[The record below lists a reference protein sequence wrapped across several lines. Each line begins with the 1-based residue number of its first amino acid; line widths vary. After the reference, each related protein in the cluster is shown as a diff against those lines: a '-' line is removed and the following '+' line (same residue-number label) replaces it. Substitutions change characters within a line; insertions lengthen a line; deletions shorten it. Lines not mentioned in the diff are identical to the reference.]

1 MQGKSKYKKAKKY
14 YGGLQPVPVEEPRT
28 GGEVASGIMSAA
40 SVGAKA
46 GSFAGPVGSVV
57 GGVGSALAMG
67 ASQFIKK
74 KQEGIDKRDAEAL
87 NQKLE
92 NAYGGFGKGG
102 VREDEYNTYIASEG
116 KGVGMDIN
124 EKVAEIHDKEIHGKP
139 IYDNDGVVINFKTK
153 NVAPDKT
160 HAELKGKDNRALL
173 PTPEG
178 KKDKNISKE
187 IRDKDALLDEDA
199 ILHKEDKKVID
210 KANSGDRQAQ
220 LELTKIIAEKPT
232 DEDYGYENNDMKKY
246 TGKKYAKGKG
256 VDMASNLAN
265 EAGIMSSM
273 VGDYVRS
280 QSPIEKV
287 ERNYL
292 EDKPME
298 YIRDTAKE
306 EQAITEN
313 RNAAMTS
320 MRGKAST
327 MGQANQYARAIQ
339 RGSDDAVGKM
349 EAREDGIRRGIE
361 RENISSER
369 NNDAA
374 NLQLKNNYNTI
385 DSNSEENQNL
395 FDMSYK
401 KKLSDYSQVNKR
413 ENSQRLLDERKMAI
427 DNENVRYLGTEN
439 YSWEPQVDAEGNVV
453 LSKTTNRPLYKKV
466 FH

>member
-74 KQEGIDKRDAEAL
+74 KQEGVDKRDAEAL

-232 DEDYGYENNDMKKY
+232 DEDYGYENNDMKKS
-246 TGKKYAKGKG
+246 TKRKYAKGKG
-256 VDMASNLAN
+256 VEMASNLAN
-265 EAGIMSSM
+265 EAGVMSSM

-280 QSPIEKV
+280 QSPVKKV

-292 EDKPME
+292 ESNPME
-298 YIRDTAKE
+298 YVRDTAKE

-320 MRGKAST
+320 MRGKAAT
-327 MGQANQYARAIQ
+327 MGQANIYARAIQ
-339 RGSDDAVGKM
+339 RGYDDSVGKM
-349 EAREDGIRRGIE
+349 EAREDMAKIGIDK
-361 RENISSER
+361 ENIADKR
-369 NNDAA
+369 NTSAG
-374 NLQLKNNYNTI
+374 NLELKNNYNTI
-385 DSNSEENQNL
+385 DRSSEENQNL
-395 FDMSYK
+395 FDMSYE

-413 ENSQRLLDERKMAI
+413 ENSQRSLDNKKMEM
-427 DNENVRYLGTEN
+427 DQETMKYLATKNMSMKRNANGELVVVYN
-439 YSWEPQVDAEGNVV
+439 KEG
-453 LSKTTNRPLYKKV
+453 
-466 FH
+466 